1 MGCFS
6 SADVKRLLHNKYVA
20 VLGDSI
26 QRSVYKDLVS
36 LLQNDSFLT
45 QAQLRNKGEM
55 TFDTLVEGGSLC
67 EMHNGVTYREVR
79 QYRTGHHLMRF
90 YFLTW
95 AYSTYMESVLADF
108 KEGPKP
114 DVIIISSCIW
124 DLIRYTHKPVE
135 VYKKNLDCLFFRLN
149 DVLSPKCLVIWN
161 MTMPV
166 GFKASEMPQY
176 TKHNL
181 RWDIVERNF
190 YSATLANFH
199 KMDVLDMHYHFR
211 FDLRSRCKDAIHWN
225 HLAHRKYSQ
234 ILLAH
239 IAQAW
244 GVEPPERTKII
255 SYAIPNGPLPVV
267 PFGNVP
273 HPHPKYNDQ
282 ENGQHYFGP
291 PIQND
296 PPHGVLLRN
305 VPHPHPPCSQGNV
318 QPCFEPMYIPGYT
331 AFDGTDNS
339 NMIGPFI
346 PGPGIRFHPNQRN
359 SNAVSPFVDDDSQF
373 FVNFPPGNV
382 GFDGFGRITN
392 VNFTVPMFQN
402 TPFRSMTINS
412 YHLSVP
418 GEFGTFHY
426 NSPVPRGAWRGHHR
440 MHRRREGKPMKPYH
454 RPPSYSSRI

>member
-1 MGCFS
+1 
-6 SADVKRLLHNKYVA
+6 
-20 VLGDSI
+20 
-26 QRSVYKDLVS
+26 
-36 LLQNDSFLT
+36 
-45 QAQLRNKGEM
+45 
-55 TFDTLVEGGSLC
+55 
-67 EMHNGVTYREVR
+67 MHNGVTYREVR

-90 YFLTW
+90 YFLTR

-114 DVIIISSCIW
+114 DVVIISSCIW
-124 DLIRYTHKPVE
+124 DLIRYNYKPLE
-135 VYKKNLDCLFFRLN
+135 VYKKNLDCLFNRLTE
-149 DVLSPKCLVIWN
+149 VLSPECLVIWN

-166 GFKASEMPQY
+166 GFKPSEMPQY

-181 RWDIVERNF
+181 RWDIVEGNF
-190 YSATLANFH
+190 YSATVANFH

-225 HLAHRKYSQ
+225 QLAHRKYSQ

-244 GVEPPERTKII
+244 NVEPPEGTKII
-255 SYAIPNGPLPVV
+255 SDLIQSDPSLVVPLRNVPHPCPKFDDQENDQDDFGYAIPNGPLPVV

-273 HPHPKYNDQ
+273 HPHPIYNDQ

-318 QPCFEPMYIPGYT
+318 QPSFEPMYIPGYT

-346 PGPGIRFHPNQRN
+346 PGPGIRFHPNQTN
-359 SNAVSPFVDDDSQF
+359 SNAVSPFADDSPF
-373 FVNFPPGNV
+373 FVNFPPGNF

-402 TPFRSMTINS
+402 HPFRSMTINS
-412 YHLSVP
+412 YHLSMP

-426 NSPVPRGAWRGHHR
+426 NSPIPRGAWRGHHR
-440 MHRRREGKPMKPYH
+440 MHRRREGKPVKPYH

>member
-45 QAQLRNKGEM
+45 QGQLRNKGEK
-55 TFDTLVEGGSLC
+55 TFANDTLVEGGSLC

-90 YFLTW
+90 YFLTR

-114 DVIIISSCIW
+114 DVVIISSCIW
-124 DLIRYTHKPVE
+124 DLIRYNYKPLE
-135 VYKKNLDCLFFRLN
+135 VYKKNLDCLFNRLTE
-149 DVLSPKCLVIWN
+149 VLSPECLVIWN

-166 GFKASEMPQY
+166 GFKPSEMPQY

-181 RWDIVERNF
+181 RWDIVEGNF
-190 YSATLANFH
+190 YSATVANFH

-225 HLAHRKYSQ
+225 QLAHRKYSQ

-244 GVEPPERTKII
+244 NVEPPEGTKII
-255 SYAIPNGPLPVV
+255 S
-267 PFGNVP
+267 
-273 HPHPKYNDQ
+273 
-282 ENGQHYFGP
+282 P

-318 QPCFEPMYIPGYT
+318 QPSFEPMYIPGYT

-346 PGPGIRFHPNQRN
+346 PGPGIRFHPNQTN
-359 SNAVSPFVDDDSQF
+359 SNAVSPFADDSPF
-373 FVNFPPGNV
+373 FVNFPPGNF

-402 TPFRSMTINS
+402 HPFRSMTINS
-412 YHLSVP
+412 YHLSMP

-426 NSPVPRGAWRGHHR
+426 NSPIPRGAWRGHHR
-440 MHRRREGKPMKPYH
+440 MHRRREGKPVKPYH

>member
-1 MGCFS
+1 
-6 SADVKRLLHNKYVA
+6 
-20 VLGDSI
+20 
-26 QRSVYKDLVS
+26 
-36 LLQNDSFLT
+36 
-45 QAQLRNKGEM
+45 
-55 TFDTLVEGGSLC
+55 
-67 EMHNGVTYREVR
+67 MHNGVTYREVR
-79 QYRTGHHLMRF
+79 QYRTGHHLIRF
-90 YFLTW
+90 YFLTR
-95 AYSTYMESVLADF
+95 AYSEYVESVLADF

-114 DVIIISSCIW
+114 DVVVISSCIW
-124 DLIRYTHKPVE
+124 DLIRYTYQPLE
-135 VYKKNLDCLFFRLN
+135 VYKKNLDCLFSRLTE
-149 DVLSPKCLVIWN
+149 VLSPECLVIWN

-166 GFKASEMPQY
+166 GFKASEMPPY

-181 RWDIVERNF
+181 RRDIIEGNF

-211 FDLRSRCKDAIHWN
+211 FDLCCRCKDAVHWN
-225 HLAHRKYSQ
+225 QLAHRKYSQ

-244 GVEPPERTKII
+244 GVEPPKGTKMKSDPIQ
-255 SYAIPNGPLPVV
+255 SDLPLVVPLMNVPYPFPQFNDQENDQHDFGYAIPNGHLPIT

-305 VPHPHPPCSQGNV
+305 VPHPHPPCSQGNL

-331 AFDGTDNS
+331 AFDGTDDS
-339 NMIGPFI
+339 HMIGAFI
-346 PGPGIRFHPNQRN
+346 PEPIRFNPNQTN
-359 SNAVSPFVDDDSQF
+359 SNAVSPFVDDSPF
-373 FVNFPPGNV
+373 LVNFPPGNV

-402 TPFRSMTINS
+402 HPFRNIHNS
-412 YHLSVP
+412 NHLSMP
-418 GEFGTFHY
+418 GEFGTYHN
-426 NSPVPRGAWRGHHR
+426 NSPIPRGAWRGHHR
-440 MHRRREGKPMKPYH
+440 REGKLVRPYH
-454 RPPSYSSRI
+454 RPPPYSSRI

>member
-1 MGCFS
+1 MGYFS
-6 SADVKRLLHNKYVA
+6 SDDVKRLLHNKYVA

-26 QRSVYKDLVS
+26 QRSVYKDLVR
-36 LLQNDSFLT
+36 LLQNNSYLT
-45 QAQLRNKGEM
+45 EFELRNKGEI
-55 TFDTLVEGGSLC
+55 TFANDTLVEGGKLSD
-67 EMHNGVTYREVR
+67 MHNGVTYREVR
-79 QYRTGHHLMRF
+79 QYRTGHHLIRF
-90 YFLTW
+90 YFLTR
-95 AYSTYMESVLADF
+95 AYSEYVESVLADF

-114 DVIIISSCIW
+114 DVVVISSCIW
-124 DLIRYTHKPVE
+124 DLIRYTYQPLE
-135 VYKKNLDCLFFRLN
+135 VYKKNLDCLFSRLTE
-149 DVLSPKCLVIWN
+149 VLSPECLVIWN

-166 GFKASEMPQY
+166 GFKASEMPPY

-181 RWDIVERNF
+181 RRDIIEGNF

-211 FDLRSRCKDAIHWN
+211 FDLCCRCKDAVHWN
-225 HLAHRKYSQ
+225 QLAHRKYSQ

-244 GVEPPERTKII
+244 GVEPPKGTKMK
-255 SYAIPNGPLPVV
+255 SYAIPNGHLPIT

-305 VPHPHPPCSQGNV
+305 VPHPHPPCSQGNL

-331 AFDGTDNS
+331 AFDGTDDS
-339 NMIGPFI
+339 HMIGAFI
-346 PGPGIRFHPNQRN
+346 PEPIRFNPNQTN
-359 SNAVSPFVDDDSQF
+359 SNAVSPFVDDSPF
-373 FVNFPPGNV
+373 LVNFPPGNV

-402 TPFRSMTINS
+402 HPFRNIHNS
-412 YHLSVP
+412 NHLSMP
-418 GEFGTFHY
+418 GEFGTYHN
-426 NSPVPRGAWRGHHR
+426 NSPIPRGAWRGHHR
-440 MHRRREGKPMKPYH
+440 REGKLVRPYH
-454 RPPSYSSRI
+454 RPPPYSSRI

>member
-45 QAQLRNKGEM
+45 QGQLRNKGEK
-55 TFDTLVEGGSLC
+55 TFANDTLVEGGSLC

-90 YFLTW
+90 YFLTR

-114 DVIIISSCIW
+114 DVVIISSCIW
-124 DLIRYTHKPVE
+124 DLIRYNYKPLE
-135 VYKKNLDCLFFRLN
+135 VYKKNLDCLFNRLTE
-149 DVLSPKCLVIWN
+149 VLSPECLVIWN

-166 GFKASEMPQY
+166 GFKPSEMPQY

-181 RWDIVERNF
+181 RWDIVEGNF
-190 YSATLANFH
+190 YSATVANFH

-225 HLAHRKYSQ
+225 QLAHRKYSQ

-244 GVEPPERTKII
+244 NVEPPEGTKII
-255 SYAIPNGPLPVV
+255 S
-267 PFGNVP
+267 
-273 HPHPKYNDQ
+273 
-282 ENGQHYFGP
+282 
-291 PIQND
+291 
-296 PPHGVLLRN
+296 
-305 VPHPHPPCSQGNV
+305 
-318 QPCFEPMYIPGYT
+318 
-331 AFDGTDNS
+331 
-339 NMIGPFI
+339 PFI
-346 PGPGIRFHPNQRN
+346 PGPGIRFHPNQTN
-359 SNAVSPFVDDDSQF
+359 SNTVSPFADDSPF
-373 FVNFPPGNV
+373 FVNFPPGNF

-402 TPFRSMTINS
+402 HPFRSMTINS
-412 YHLSVP
+412 YHLSMP

-426 NSPVPRGAWRGHHR
+426 NSPIPRGAWRGHHR
-440 MHRRREGKPMKPYH
+440 MHRRREGKPVKPYH

>member
-1 MGCFS
+1 MAAALASLDAAALAG
-6 SADVKRLLHNKYVA
+6 
-20 VLGDSI
+20 LGDAALASLGDAALASLGDAALASLGDAALAI

-45 QAQLRNKGEM
+45 QGQLRNKGEK
-55 TFDTLVEGGSLC
+55 TFANDTLVEGGSLC

-90 YFLTW
+90 YFLTR

-114 DVIIISSCIW
+114 DVVIISSCIW
-124 DLIRYTHKPVE
+124 DLIRYNYKPLE
-135 VYKKNLDCLFFRLN
+135 VYKKNLDCLFNRLTE
-149 DVLSPKCLVIWN
+149 VLSPECLVIWN

-166 GFKASEMPQY
+166 GFKPSEMPQY

-181 RWDIVERNF
+181 RWDIVEGNF
-190 YSATLANFH
+190 YSATVANFH

-225 HLAHRKYSQ
+225 QLAHRKYSQ

-244 GVEPPERTKII
+244 NVEPPEGTKII

-273 HPHPKYNDQ
+273 HPHPIYNDQ
-282 ENGQHYFGP
+282 ENGQHYFGFDESCVA
-291 PIQND
+291 ND
-296 PPHGVLLRN
+296 LLWSCPSDERII
-305 VPHPHPPCSQGNV
+305 SLQ
-318 QPCFEPMYIPGYT
+318 T
-331 AFDGTDNS
+331 
-339 NMIGPFI
+339 
-346 PGPGIRFHPNQRN
+346 
-359 SNAVSPFVDDDSQF
+359 VSPFADDSPF
-373 FVNFPPGNV
+373 FVNFPPGNF

-392 VNFTVPMFQN
+392 VNFT
-402 TPFRSMTINS
+402 
-412 YHLSVP
+412 
-418 GEFGTFHY
+418 
-426 NSPVPRGAWRGHHR
+426 
-440 MHRRREGKPMKPYH
+440 
-454 RPPSYSSRI
+454 